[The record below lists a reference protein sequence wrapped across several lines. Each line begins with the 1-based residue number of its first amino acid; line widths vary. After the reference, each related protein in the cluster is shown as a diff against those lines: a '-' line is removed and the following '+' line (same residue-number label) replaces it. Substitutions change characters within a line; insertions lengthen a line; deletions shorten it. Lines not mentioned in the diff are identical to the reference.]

1 MDATASRSLNSL
13 AQVLK
18 LAMLVALGFFLS
30 IYVVEN
36 PQDSL
41 VSRLVSYPKIAALL
55 GQHLTIVGI
64 SCLLAIVTAV
74 PTGILITRSHLRKWA
89 PKIIGLVNIA
99 QAVPSLAV
107 VALSVGLLG
116 VGSSTAIL
124 ALWLYSL
131 LPILN
136 NTLTGINEL
145 EPSIIEAAH
154 GMGMNPRRILYKIEL
169 PLASPLIIS
178 GIRTAVTINIGSA
191 ILAAFVGGGGLGNLI
206 IAGNNISRWQVVV
219 LGATLPVIMA
229 LIADTG
235 FDLFERRWRVKRG

>member
-1 MDATASRSLNSL
+1 M
-13 AQVLK
+13 
-18 LAMLVALGFFLS
+18 
-30 IYVVEN
+30 
-36 PQDSL
+36 
-41 VSRLVSYPKIAALL
+41 
-55 GQHLTIVGI
+55 
-64 SCLLAIVTAV
+64 
-74 PTGILITRSHLRKWA
+74 
-89 PKIIGLVNIA
+89 
-99 QAVPSLAV
+99 PSLAV

-116 VGSSTAIL
+116 VGSLTAIL
-124 ALWLYSL
+124 ALWIYSL

-169 PLASPLIIS
+169 PLAFPLIIS

-219 LGATLPVIMA
+219 LGAVLPVIMA

-235 FDLFERRWRVKRG
+235 FDLWESSWRVKRG

>member
-1 MDATASRSLNSL
+1 MSANTRRSLEKW
-13 AQVLK
+13 AQPLK
-18 LAMLVALGFFLS
+18 LVLLIVFGVLLS
-30 IYVVEN
+30 IYVVEK
-36 PQDSL
+36 PQDNL
-41 VSRLVSYPKIAALL
+41 VARLVSYPKIYALL
-55 GQHLTIVGI
+55 GQHLKIVGI

-74 PTGILITRSHLRKWA
+74 PLGILFTRPRFKKWA
-89 PKIIGLVNIA
+89 PRIVDLVNIG

-116 VGSSTAIL
+116 VGVQSAII

-145 EPSIIEAAH
+145 DRSILEAAT
-154 GMGMNPRRILYKIEL
+154 GMGMKPARTLWKIEL
-169 PLASPLIIS
+169 PLAFPLIIS

-219 LGATLPVIMA
+219 LGAALPVIMA
-229 LIADTG
+229 LIADVG
-235 FDLFERRWRVKRG
+235 FDLFEQRVKARR